1 MCEICNTPD
10 SRPSD
15 GYNEFE
21 QAIIDKF
28 NNSITD
34 NEHLFTTG
42 AEGLWE
48 AYINNLHEGQ
58 QHYACTACRHFIE
71 RYGGLVTISDNG
83 EMKSALWQTSGI
95 PSFFVVSA
103 QAMHRIVLKSKV
115 TGVFFSKN
123 QTLGQPVTGAWTH
136 LSVSL
141 PQSMVYTER
150 VKSVGEITAEKKAD
164 FQILITGLKEYPLEA
179 VEQAVTLLKTDSLY
193 RSEKVLGVA
202 EWLRDLHVKLNETK
216 NSKLKSN
223 LIWKAVATAPPGFVH
238 IKPSMIG
245 TLLDDIVAGMSY
257 ESVSRRFAEKMNPL
271 QYQRP
276 QAAPTAGNI
285 ERAEKLVEKLGIQKS
300 LERRFARVEELQTI
314 WKPVEEVETKV
325 EGSGVFSHLKP
336 KDKTE
341 IQKMKL
347 PVKTLTW
354 VKFFETVL
362 PTAKSIE
369 YYINSRDY
377 YSAILTA
384 EHEDA
389 PAILQWDNEET
400 RNPFSWYLYSGGS
413 LAAQWNLTAG
423 TYTKV
428 TAVCYQPTM
437 WNRGYEHQGNG
448 VLFIIYGAK
457 DDMHKVCG
465 NGLFP
470 EILKSELRE
479 VRSTIEAYSKQA
491 EIFGYNEASACGVI
505 LHKGGNWNAK
515 VKVVSDIGEA
525 EYILDRW
532 D

>member
-21 QAIIDKF
+21 QTIIDKF

-48 AYINNLHEGQ
+48 AYINNLPEGQ

-83 EMKSALWQTSGI
+83 KMKSALWQTSGI

-123 QTLGQPVTGAWTH
+123 QTLGQPVTGEWTH
-136 LSVSL
+136 LSVTL
-141 PQSMVYTER
+141 PPSMVYTER

-179 VEQAVTLLKTDSLY
+179 VEQAVTLLKTDSL
-193 RSEKVLGVA
+193 
-202 EWLRDLHVKLNETK
+202 
-216 NSKLKSN
+216 
-223 LIWKAVATAPPGFVH
+223 
-238 IKPSMIG
+238 
-245 TLLDDIVAGMSY
+245 
-257 ESVSRRFAEKMNPL
+257 
-271 QYQRP
+271 
-276 QAAPTAGNI
+276 
-285 ERAEKLVEKLGIQKS
+285 
-300 LERRFARVEELQTI
+300 ERRFARIEELQTI
-314 WKPVEEVETKV
+314 WKPVEEVKTDG
-325 EGSGVFSHLKP
+325 EGTGVFSHLKP
-336 KDKTE
+336 KDKTG

-347 PVKTLTW
+347 PVKTITW

-362 PTAKSIE
+362 PTANSIE
-369 YYINSRDY
+369 YYVQGRDNF
-377 YSAILTA
+377 SAILTA
-384 EHEDA
+384 QNIDA
-389 PAILQWDNEET
+389 PPIIQWDTEEK
-400 RNPFSWYLYSGGS
+400 RNPFSWYVKSNLPFCSDWNVSSGY
-413 LAAQWNLTAG
+413 N
-423 TYTKV
+423 KV
-428 TAVCYQPTM
+428 TGICYQPNM
-437 WNRGYEHQGNG
+437 WQDGFDHHGISVIFLIQNAKEIQKQSGNG
-448 VLFIIYGAK
+448 NA
-457 DDMHKVCG
+457 
-465 NGLFP
+465 LFP

-479 VRSTIEAYSKQA
+479 VRSTIEAYSNSA
-491 EIFGYNEASACGVI
+491 EIFGFEEASACGI
-505 LHKGGNWNAK
+505 RLQCGIPWNAK
-515 VKVVSDIGEA
+515 VKVVSDMGEA